1 MKQWKSELLPKHEIA
16 AAVNTALSQWPEL
29 CVFASDQRVPLDNE
43 ASERVMKRV
52 VHNRKNS
59 LLVWSAPR
67 ILVHNNESPVGPRT
81 GPGDSIR

>member
-59 LLVWSAPR
+59 LFVGNERGGETAAILKPESAVW
-67 ILVHNNESPVGPRT
+67 
-81 GPGDSIR
+81 